1 VHPLEA
7 GGGRDHTLKNL
18 LTRRTNLQTPLLAEE
33 QSKRANIRVL
43 LVSNI
48 LVRHRIGRNVVH
60 HCQCAGRG
68 AVVSVHVLEPSSACE
83 AEAS

>member
-1 VHPLEA
+1 MHPLEA

-33 QSKRANIRVL
+33 QSQRADIRVL
-43 LVSNI
+43 LVSN
-48 LVRHRIGRNVVH
+48 LLARLWVRRNVVH